1 MGLLVDCGRS
11 RYLVGGLMR
20 PVLEGLAI
28 GFGLALI
35 LLALPSIMR
44 AVESAGCGDTPR
56 AECME
61 RNIR

>member
-1 MGLLVDCGRS
+1 
-11 RYLVGGLMR
+11 MR

-56 AECME
+56 AECLE